1 MAEARA
7 ARRSPPRLRV
17 LVVDDHDVVH
27 WGFRLMLTQQP
38 WVERCLSAQN
48 GRDALA
54 LAARYR
60 PHVALVDL
68 FIGEESG
75 AEVCERIRAEQPATR
90 VLLFSGAGE
99 ISSRAARAAGA
110 SGFAYKDWPARRIAE
125 AVRLVGIGKTVF
137 EREGES
143 RSHGA
148 MGLSDRERAVLELM
162 ASGATNPEIGEA
174 LHISR
179 HTVKEHCSAVY
190 RKLGVRN
197 RTEAVQRGQL
207 LGLLR

>member
-1 MAEARA
+1 MSESEE
-7 ARRSPPRLRV
+7 RSPDRLRV

-38 WVERCLSAQN
+38 WVERCVSAHS
-48 GRDALA
+48 GPEALT
-54 LAARYR
+54 LADRYR

-75 AEVCERIRAEQPATR
+75 AEVCEQLRAAEPNTR

-99 ISSRAARAAGA
+99 ISPQAARAAGA
-110 SGFAYKDWPARRIAE
+110 SGFAYKDWPARRIAG

-137 EREGES
+137 EPPRAGGS
-143 RSHGA
+143 RQGSL
-148 MGLSDRERAVLELM
+148 GLSDRERAVLELM
-162 ASGATNPEIGEA
+162 ASGATNPEIGES
-174 LHISR
+174 LHLSK
-179 HTVKEHCSAVY
+179 HTVKEHSSAVY

-197 RTEAVQRGQL
+197 RTEAVQRAQR
-207 LGLLR
+207 LGLLQ

>member
-1 MAEARA
+1 VSTATE
-7 ARRSPPRLRV
+7 RSPARLRV

-27 WGFRLMLTQQP
+27 WGFRLMLAQQA
-38 WVERCLSAQN
+38 WVERCVSAHT
-48 GRDALA
+48 GEEAMT

-75 AEVCERIRAEQPATR
+75 AEVCERLRAAEPNTR

-99 ISSRAARAAGA
+99 ISPQAARAAGA
-110 SGFAYKDWPARRIAE
+110 SGFAYKDWPARKIAG
-125 AVRLVGIGKTVF
+125 AVRLVGLGRTVF
-137 EREGES
+137 ESSREE
-143 RSHGA
+143 A
-148 MGLSDRERAVLELM
+148 APPAALGLSDRERAVLRLM
-162 ASGATNPEIGEA
+162 ASGATNPEIGDA
-174 LHISR
+174 LHLSR
-179 HTVKEHCSAVY
+179 HTVKEHSSAVY

-197 RTEAVQRGQL
+197 RTEAVQRGQR

>member
-1 MAEARA
+1 MPEAT
-7 ARRSPPRLRV
+7 RSPGRLTV

-38 WVERCLSAQN
+38 WVARCLSAHT
-48 GRDALA
+48 GHEAIALA
-54 LAARYR
+54 TRYR

-75 AEVCERIRAEQPATR
+75 AEVCEQLRATQPIIR

-99 ISSRAARAAGA
+99 ISPQAARAAGA

-125 AVRLVGIGKTVF
+125 AVRLVGLGKTVF
-137 EREGES
+137 PRQDEQDHR
-143 RSHGA
+143 GA
-148 MGLSDRERAVLELM
+148 LGLSDRERAVLELM
-162 ASGATNPEIGEA
+162 AEGSTNPEIADA
-174 LHISR
+174 LHLSK
-179 HTVKEHCSAVY
+179 HTVKEHTSAVY

-197 RTEAVQRGQL
+197 RTEAVQRAQR
-207 LGLLR
+207 LGLVV